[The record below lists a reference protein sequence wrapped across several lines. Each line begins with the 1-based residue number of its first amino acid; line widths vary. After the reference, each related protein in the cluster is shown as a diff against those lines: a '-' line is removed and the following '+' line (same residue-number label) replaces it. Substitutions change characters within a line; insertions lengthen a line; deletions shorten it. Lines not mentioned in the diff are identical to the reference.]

1 MTTTCSSVI
10 QRLQG
15 LRGRAGAGALGRLS
29 RWAQVVLLSVGL
41 CGVARAEPGPEL
53 RLRVVGGLA
62 GVSQFTRHEQR
73 FWSHDLAA
81 LSNGRYSAS
90 IVPFDRA
97 GVPGSEMLN
106 LIRLGVIPFGT
117 ALLSQVAVEAPE
129 LAAPDLAGLNPDM
142 ATLRKVVSSFRPLL
156 EKTLRERYGVEVLA
170 IYVYPA
176 QVVFCKKPLDQ
187 LSDLAGRRVRVSGA
201 SQADFVLALKGV
213 PVVTEFSELM
223 SNMNSDN
230 TQCAITGAM
239 SGNMLGL
246 HKVTAALYTMPISW
260 GLAVFGA
267 NQEAWTRLP
276 LPLKTLLK
284 AELPKLEAA
293 VWAESERET
302 LEGVACNSGTDTCT
316 RGSKGAMTVA
326 RPSDADEK
334 RRRDI
339 FGREVLGAWVQR
351 CGAGCAQVWDQS
363 IGPAMALKAPAVK

>member
-1 MTTTCSSVI
+1 MTTYRDAVQCLK
-10 QRLQG
+10 RL
-15 LRGRAGAGALGRLS
+15 RSRAGVGVLPGWVLAALLCCGLS
-29 RWAQVVLLSVGL
+29 
-41 CGVARAEPGPEL
+41 GVARAQPGPEL

-62 GVSQFTRHEQR
+62 GVSQFTRHEER

-97 GVPGSEMLN
+97 GVPGAEMLN

-129 LAAPDLAGLNPDM
+129 LAAPDLAGLSPDM

-156 EKTLRERYGVEVLA
+156 EKTLHERYGVEVLA
-170 IYVYPA
+170 LYVYPA

-213 PVVTEFSELM
+213 PVVTEFAELM

-230 TQCAITGAM
+230 TQCTITGAM

-246 HKVTAALYTMPISW
+246 HKITGALYTMPITW

-276 LPLKTLLK
+276 PPLKTLLK
-284 AELPKLEAA
+284 TELPKLEAA

-302 LEGVACNSGTDTCT
+302 LEGVACNAGADSCT
-316 RGSKGAMTVA
+316 RGSKGAMSVV
-326 RPSDADEK
+326 RPSDADDK

-351 CGAGCAQVWDQS
+351 CGAGCVQVWDQS
-363 IGPAMALKAPAVK
+363 IGPAMGLKAPAVK